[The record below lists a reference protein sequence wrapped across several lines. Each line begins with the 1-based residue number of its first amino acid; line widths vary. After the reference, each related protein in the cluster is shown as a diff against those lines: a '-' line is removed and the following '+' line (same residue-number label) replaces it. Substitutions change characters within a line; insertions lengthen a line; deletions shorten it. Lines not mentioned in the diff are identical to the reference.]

1 MVLECK
7 GTHYRKNVLEQLGKA
22 AYQLRS
28 VQVGGTTPHGLM
40 MSTLLG
46 ADRIV
51 AHVLDPEGDDELWQG
66 NPADLDEEP
75 EQLDLT
81 QQQQADPADE
91 LESRTEQLSLFPTE
105 GAAGSGPP
113 RGATRSAAQTYPIPA
128 AMKGWFAR
136 VLNRTATAAAL
147 LFAGDQS
154 RARDLIGERQRQRSF
169 GSHEP
174 EPMPLENRNTGIG
187 TVRGTAYRLRWAGG
201 RRMEVFNGVDL
212 QVLNAYNERGA
223 SAYLTSAKAGQP
235 RPF

>member
-1 MVLECK
+1 
-7 GTHYRKNVLEQLGKA
+7 
-22 AYQLRS
+22 
-28 VQVGGTTPHGLM
+28 
-40 MSTLLG
+40 
-46 ADRIV
+46 
-51 AHVLDPEGDDELWQG
+51 
-66 NPADLDEEP
+66 
-75 EQLDLT
+75 
-81 QQQQADPADE
+81 
-91 LESRTEQLSLFPTE
+91 
-105 GAAGSGPP
+105 
-113 RGATRSAAQTYPIPA
+113 
-128 AMKGWFAR
+128 MKGWFAR

-235 RPF
+235 TINGSGDEILIRASDGTVTAFRLLPTPRRRRRR